1 MMPAETKI
9 LLFKRN
15 LKNWIEKLRGLP
27 PIIRTGI
34 LAAASFLILLV
45 LYLMVIEPLL
55 NLGEEWSRQLSQKEQ
70 ELTRY
75 QALLANKDDIA
86 AHLEAL
92 QTMLN
97 KANELLLTGSSA
109 ALAAADLQEI
119 LKNLLK
125 TCGAQSLAIKILPPK
140 ERGLYLEVPILVQLS
155 GNIEQ
160 LLNILYQLEHN
171 EKFLVVTDLDINV
184 TRSEGVKEVMPKF
197 RADLIV
203 AGMIKKGIGS

>member
-86 AHLEAL
+86 SHLEAL